1 MEWGKECGF
10 IRVFADEGAAIY
22 EPLNK
27 IFQED
32 EQWEKDEYLKK
43 VLNAAKAQ
51 MLQYPKYLKLE
62 KSCKMDDF
70 SESELTVM
78 KLLVLGDKN
87 AEIANRLCVSENTVK
102 YHLKNI
108 FQKLQ
113 VKSRSQ
119 AIHKI
124 RENNII

>member
-1 MEWGKECGF
+1 M
-10 IRVFADEGAAIY
+10 DE
-22 EPLNK
+22 
-27 IFQED
+27 
-32 EQWEKDEYLKK
+32 
-43 VLNAAKAQ
+43 
-51 MLQYPKYLKLE
+51 
-62 KSCKMDDF
+62 F
-70 SESELTVM
+70 SESELAVM